1 MIRNISQLPELI
13 DMMEQGYVV
22 RRRHPEFPLWIYNY
36 TARAQYAN
44 VWNETTMTCR
54 GLITDAAGDVVARP
68 FKKFFNLEQVQQL
81 PQEPFKIYEKMDG
94 SLGILYWW
102 NGIPYIATRGSF
114 DSPQAIL
121 ATNILRSRY
130 MDALLSPFNTYLF
143 EIIDPSNRIVVD
155 YGDRSEL
162 VLLAIID
169 TRTGFEFPLQDI
181 GFPIAQE
188 HDLFGADTVS
198 HATDKKYD
206 VLSYYRAVNMPNREG
221 FVVRFAGGLR
231 VKIKMQEYLRLHKLL
246 TGVNEKRIWEC
257 LSTGAGVDAMI
268 ERVPDEFHDWVKKT
282 AESLQLQYAGIERRA
297 RNIFAAT
304 ELEANESTTRK
315 DYARVFSRS
324 PLKSIL
330 FAMLDEKPY
339 SHLIWRMIEPKNTAP
354 FRMGEELE

>member
-54 GLITDAAGDVVARP
+54 GLITDPAGRVVARP
-68 FKKFFNLEQVQQL
+68 FKKFFNLDQIQEL
-81 PQEPFKIYEKMDG
+81 PKEPFEVYEKMDG

-102 NGIPYIATRGSF
+102 AGVPYIATRGSF

-130 MDALLSPFNTYLF
+130 MDALLHPFNTYLF
-143 EIIDPSNRIVVD
+143 EIIDPANRIVVN

-162 VLLAIID
+162 TLLAIID
-169 TRTGFEFPLQDI
+169 ISTGKERPLQPI
-181 GFPIAQE
+181 GFPMPQAFTI
-188 HDLFGADTVS
+188 DD
-198 HATDKKYD
+198 
-206 VLSYYRAVNMPNREG
+206 LSYLRALNMPNREG
-221 FVVRFAGGLR
+221 FVIRFAGGLR

-257 LSTGAGVDAMI
+257 LSTGAGADAMI
-268 ERVPDEFHDWVKKT
+268 ERVPDEFHDWVKTT

-304 ELEANESTTRK
+304 ELKANESTTRK
-315 DYARVFSRS
+315 DYARVFSQS

-339 SHLIWRMIEPKNTAP
+339 SHLIWRMIEPASTPP
-354 FRMGEELE
+354 FRMGEETE

>member
-1 MIRNISQLPELI
+1 MIRNVNQLPELS

-44 VWNETTMTCR
+44 IWNETTMTCR
-54 GLITDAAGDVVARP
+54 GLITDAAGNIVARP
-68 FKKFFNLEQVQQL
+68 FKKFFNLDQVQQL
-81 PQEPFKIYEKMDG
+81 PKEPFKVYEKMDG

-121 ATNILRSRY
+121 ATNLLRGQYSR
-130 MDALLSPFNTYLF
+130 AFLHPAHTYLF

-181 GFPIAQE
+181 GFPIVQE
-188 HDLFGADTVS
+188 HDLFGADTVA
-198 HATDKKYD
+198 HANDKKYD

-221 FVVRFAGGLR
+221 FVIRFAGGLR
-231 VKIKMQEYLRLHKLL
+231 AKIKMLEYLRLHKLL
-246 TGVNEKRIWEC
+246 TGVSEKRVWEC
-257 LSTGAGVDAMI
+257 LSTGAGIDAMV

-304 ELEANESTTRK
+304 MLETSASTTRK
-315 DYARVFSRS
+315 ELAAVFSQS

-339 SHLIWRMIEPKNTAP
+339 SHLIWRMIEPKNIAP
-354 FRMGEELE
+354 FRMGEE